1 MGSIDWRKPSSGA
14 LLRNGWVIDPAQQL
28 NQALDVLLCEGK
40 ISRMGVDLP
49 ANNVQVFDC
58 TGLWI
63 TPGLI
68 DAHCHLREPGS
79 EHKETIATGTR
90 AAARGGF
97 TTVVAM
103 ANVNPVPD
111 NLTAYNKIQK
121 IIQDTALVRVIQA
134 ASVTRDLKGR
144 ELCDMATLTAS
155 GVKIFSDDGQYLE
168 RAAVLYQALQLAS
181 KLGVYISLHEEDSSL
196 KSYWP
201 TAYDPLSE
209 SVAIS
214 RDLEVLRVTGGKVHF
229 QHISTARSVE
239 LIRAA
244 KQEGLSV
251 TAEAS
256 PHHLTLTMADVAVM
270 GTNAKMAPP
279 LRTYEDIKELIHGLD
294 DGTIDFIATDHAP
307 HVADDKELAFDMAA
321 NGVLGFET
329 ALPVLLTTLVFG
341 QGLSPSW
348 LIQRMSYQPAKVFGL
363 PGGTLA
369 LGTPADVCVIDPSQ
383 DWTIDSRR
391 FASKARNTPYHGMKV
406 KGRVVLTFVNG
417 HLVYDGRKEFDS
429 IIGGESDE

>member
-1 MGSIDWRKPSSGA
+1 MDSIDWRKSSSEV
-14 LLRNGWVIDPAQQL
+14 LLKNGWVIDPAQQL
-28 NQALDVLLCEGK
+28 NQVSDVLLSEGK
-40 ISRMGVDLP
+40 ISRVGMNLP
-49 ANNVQVFDC
+49 ANNAQVIDC
-58 TGLWI
+58 TGLWV

-111 NLTAYNKIQK
+111 NLNAYNKIQK
-121 IIQDTALVRVIQA
+121 IIRDTALVRVIQA

-155 GVKIFSDDGQYLE
+155 GVKIFSDDGQYIE

-181 KLGVYISLHEEDSSL
+181 KLNVYISLHEEDSSL

-209 SVAIS
+209 AVAIT
-214 RDLEVLRVTGGKVHF
+214 RDLEILRVTGGKMHF

-244 KQEGLSV
+244 KREGLTV
-251 TAEAS
+251 TAEAC
-256 PHHLTLTMADVAVM
+256 PHHLTLTVADVAIK
-270 GTNAKMAPP
+270 GTDAKMAPP
-279 LRTYEDIKELIHGLD
+279 LRTNEDIQELIKGLD
-294 DGTIDFIATDHAP
+294 DGAIDLIATDHAP
-307 HVADDKELAFDMAA
+307 HVADDKDLAFDMAA
-321 NGVLGFET
+321 NGIVGFET
-329 ALPVLLTTLVFG
+329 ALPVLLTKLVRE

-348 LIQRMSYQPAKVFGL
+348 LIERMSYYPAKVFGL

-369 LGTPADVCVIDPSQ
+369 LGVPADICVINPNAA
-383 DWTIDSRR
+383 WTIDSKN
-391 FASKARNTPYHGMKV
+391 FASKGRNTPYHGMKV
-406 KGRVVLTFVNG
+406 TGRAVITIVNG
-417 HLVYDGRKEFDS
+417 HLVYDGRRELN
-429 IIGGESDE
+429 

>member
-1 MGSIDWRKPSSGA
+1 MSYIDWRKLSA
-14 LLRNGWVIDPAQQL
+14 AVLLKNGWVIDPAQKL
-28 NQALDVLLCEGK
+28 NQLSDVLLTEGK
-40 ISRMGVDLP
+40 ISQVGVNLSFQ
-49 ANNVQVFDC
+49 AVQVLDC

-111 NLTAYNKIQK
+111 NLNAYNKIQK
-121 IIQDTALVRVIQA
+121 IIRDKALVRVIQV

-181 KLGVYISLHEEDSSL
+181 KLDVFISLHEEDSSL

-209 SVAIS
+209 SVAII
-214 RDLEVLRVTGGKVHF
+214 RDLEVLRFTGGKVHF

-244 KQEGLSV
+244 KREGLSV

-256 PHHLTLTMADVAVM
+256 PHHLTLTVADVVAM

-279 LRTYEDIKELIHGLD
+279 LRTYEDIKALINGLD
-294 DGTIDFIATDHAP
+294 DGTIDLIATDHAP

-321 NGVLGFET
+321 NGILGFET
-329 ALPVLLTTLVFG
+329 ALPVLLTKLVFE

-369 LGTPADVCVIDPSQ
+369 LGTPADVCVIDPSKE
-383 DWTIDSRR
+383 WTIDSRR
-391 FASKARNTPYHGMKV
+391 FASKTRNTPYHGMKV
-406 KGRVVLTFVNG
+406 KGRAVLTFVNG
-417 HLVYDGRKEFDS
+417 HLVYDGRNEPD
-429 IIGGESDE
+429 